1 MSSVN
6 KVILI
11 GYLGKDPEIHYL
23 ESGTVVAKFSLATTE
38 TYIAKS
44 GQKAE
49 QTEWHQIVV
58 WRGLAEIA
66 AKYLKKGKQ
75 VYLEGKLRTRSF
87 DDKTGKTRQITEVVA
102 DQLILLGRKDETDTT
117 LPQKMNSSPEEVSL
131 DEQPMN
137 YDNSPDDDLPF

>member
-1 MSSVN
+1 MSSIN

-11 GYLGKDPEIHYL
+11 GYLGKDPEVHYL
-23 ESGTVVAKFSLATTE
+23 ESGTAVAKFSLATTE
-38 TYIAKS
+38 TYTAKS
-44 GQKAE
+44 GQRAE
-49 QTEWHQIVV
+49 QTEWHQIVA

-87 DDKTGKTRQITEVVA
+87 DDKTGKARQVTEVVA
-102 DQLILLGRKDETDTT
+102 DQLILLGRKEDAETD
-117 LPQKMNSSPEEVSL
+117 LAQKMNAPSELSP

-137 YDNSPDDDLPF
+137 YENSPDDDLPF